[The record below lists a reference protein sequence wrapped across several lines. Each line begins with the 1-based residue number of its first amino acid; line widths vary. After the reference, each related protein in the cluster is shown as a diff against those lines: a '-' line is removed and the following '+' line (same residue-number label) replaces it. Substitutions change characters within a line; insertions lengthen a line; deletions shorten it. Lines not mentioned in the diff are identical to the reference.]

1 MTTRRDA
8 SAMPWI
14 GQWIGADM
22 PTDAG
27 MHRIGF
33 RRDVQIGEPPAAL
46 RIRLSADSRYVLWV
60 NGQELGRGPV
70 RGQQYRWT
78 YDDYDIAPA
87 LVPGLNTIA
96 VLVTFYGDDNA
107 MWQRA
112 RVADGLGSAACLI
125 IDAPEP
131 WVDLCTGPQWLAR
144 AMTEWSTIPGGGTL
158 AALPVEIVDLR
169 THDHD
174 WLRSSGSLEDFTPA
188 RIAEATHPGSRRS
201 RPPVYPY
208 GPLLPRRI
216 AALGGETVTA
226 ARSVVCSAPEQP
238 HGPPIDTVLTA
249 LASIEDAW
257 HAHAEQPLERGDLR
271 ASAAEPLLWQFDFGR
286 VVSGFVDIEFDA
298 PAGTVL
304 DLAYLERP
312 FQHGRN
318 ERYLPRAGA
327 RVTASGG
334 RSRFR
339 ALETNGMRIAA
350 ILITPPTEGLVGISA
365 LRVHEHLYPFTG
377 GAAFASSDADLE
389 RLWHAGVRT
398 VRLNSSDAFTDC
410 PTREQRAWVGD
421 AVIHLGVHLVA
432 NEDWRLAARHLEIC
446 DSPRSDGLLPMSVA
460 GDIESASRHS
470 IPDWSL
476 HWLHGLWMYARA
488 SKDWDFVRAHL
499 PTAERVLTWFEQYAD
514 VEGILTNVPEWALV
528 DWSSVFT
535 SGRSSILTALWA
547 RGLREFAELSDAVG
561 NVGNAQR
568 ARSRVELI
576 ELSFECFWDADRGV
590 YVDHVVERMRMP
602 ATSQA
607 ANAAAIVAGLVPPD
621 RRAALVSRITD
632 DALLVTRG
640 WNTASPTVTIGEKVQ
655 DRTLG
660 VQRIDWDVHRE
671 IVRAEP
677 FFSSVVHDAIA
688 QAGRADLLPA
698 LLRRWLRFLTEG
710 YDTFGECWEWGTPAH
725 GWSATP
731 TRDLT
736 VHVLGVEPAGFDTEA
751 YRVAPAKT
759 GISWIRAAV
768 PTPRGLLRVEVNG
781 SQLRLSGPIP
791 TQVHAWNGQVQTY
804 PAGEHHIDLTT
815 GELTRH
821 DKHATHPIN
830 GVKG

>member
-1 MTTRRDA
+1 
-8 SAMPWI
+8 MPWL
-14 GQWIGADM
+14 GQWISADA
-22 PTDAG
+22 PADPS

-33 RRDVQIGEPPAAL
+33 RRDVEIVEPPASL
-46 RIRLSADSRYVLWV
+46 TIRISADSRYVLWI

-78 YDDYDIAPA
+78 YDEYDIASA
-87 LVPGLNTIA
+87 LVNGLNTIA
-96 VLVTFYGDDNA
+96 VLVTYYGDENA

-112 RVADGLGSAACLI
+112 RVADGLGSGACLI
-125 IDAPEP
+125 IDAHES
-131 WVDLCTGPQWLAR
+131 WTDLRTGPQWLAR
-144 AMTEWSTIPGGGTL
+144 PMREWSTIPGGGML

-169 THDHD
+169 EHDQD
-174 WLRSSGSLEDFTPA
+174 WLLPSGDLADFAPA
-188 RIAEATHPGSRRS
+188 RVAEAIHTGSSRRS
-201 RPPVYPY
+201 RPPAYPY

-216 AALGGETVTA
+216 AALGGDTVA
-226 ARSVVCSAPEQP
+226 AERSMVSRPGEQP
-238 HGPPIDTVLTA
+238 PGPPIDTVLAA
-249 LASIEDAW
+249 LASAPEMW
-257 HAHAEQPLERGDLR
+257 RSVSQEPSLQGELGV
-271 ASAAEPLLWQFDFGR
+271 AANDPLLWQFDFGR
-286 VVSGFVDIEFDA
+286 VVSGFVELEYEA
-298 PAGTVL
+298 PAGTVF

-312 FQHGRN
+312 FHRGRD

-327 RVTASGG
+327 RVIAAGGSG
-334 RSRFR
+334 RFH

-350 ILITPPTEGLVGISA
+350 ILVTPPAKGLVHISA
-365 LRVHEHLYPFTG
+365 LRIQEHLYPFTA
-377 GAAFASSDADLE
+377 GASFASSDTDLE

-398 VRLNSSDAFTDC
+398 VHLNSSDAFTDC

-446 DSPRSDGLLPMSVA
+446 DSPRPDGLLPMSVA

-499 PTAERVLTWFEQYAD
+499 PTAERVLAWFEQYAD
-514 VEGILTNVPEWALV
+514 AEGILTDVPEWALI

-535 SGRSSILTALWA
+535 TGRSSILTALWA
-547 RGLREFAELSDAVG
+547 RGLRQFAELSDALG

-576 ELSFECFWDADRGV
+576 ELGFECFWDKDRGL
-590 YVDHVVERMRMP
+590 YVDHIIDRMRMP
-602 ATSQA
+602 TTSQA
-607 ANAAAIVAGLVPPD
+607 ANAAAIVAGLVPPE

-677 FFSSVVHDAIA
+677 FFSSVVHDAIGR
-688 QAGRADLLPA
+688 AGRADLLPA
-698 LLRRWLRFLTEG
+698 LLRRWLRFLTDG

-736 VHVLGVEPAGFDTEA
+736 VHVLGVEPAGLDTEA

-759 GISWIRAAV
+759 GISWMRGAV
-768 PTPRGLLRVEVNG
+768 PTPRGLLHVEVDG
-781 SQLRLSGPIP
+781 SLLRLSAPVP
-791 TQVHAWNGQVQTY
+791 TQVHAWNGQVHTY
-804 PAGEHHIDLTT
+804 PPGDHHIDLTT
-815 GELTRH
+815 GALIDLTTGALQDTTSMRPTRS
-821 DKHATHPIN
+821 AE
-830 GVKG
+830 